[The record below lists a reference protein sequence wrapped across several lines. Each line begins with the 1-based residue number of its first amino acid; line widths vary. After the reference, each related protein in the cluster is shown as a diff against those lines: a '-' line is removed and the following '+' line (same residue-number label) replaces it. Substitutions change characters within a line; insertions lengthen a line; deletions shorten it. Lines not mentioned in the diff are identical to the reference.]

1 MPKDSFIREKLTK
14 ELAMDRDCNRSYTTR
29 MHRDAKEALV
39 GLTTLLVFGI
49 ALVVWPSLG
58 AYRCRSNPTRSN
70 LKPLLGVLISSCRDF

>member
-14 ELAMDRDCNRSYTTR
+14 ELAMDRDRNRSYTTR

-58 AYRCRSNPTRSN
+58 AYIHDAVQIPRD
-70 LKPLLGVLISSCRDF
+70 LISSLF